1 MLKEM
6 FDGYGIIFAP
16 SSGTLAGHL
25 LQKDD
30 CVLIPSAEGLYDEG
44 LKLDAFSSTVFE
56 MSSVL
61 GLFPRF
67 YGRRWDFGSTKEGSV
82 LSGGDDADVEGHFGA
97 VNPISDEDVGGP

>member
-44 LKLDAFSSTVFE
+44 LKLDAFSAAVFE
-56 MSSVL
+56 MGAVL
-61 GLFPRF
+61 GRFPRLD
-67 YGRRWDFGSTKEGSV
+67 GCPWGLGGAEEGSV
-82 LSGGDDADVEGHFGA
+82 LSGGDNADVKGDLGA
-97 VNPISDEDVGGP
+97 V